1 MFQAA
6 NASSELSQSTI
17 KVRNTNID
25 DQLRK
30 KNLHSINVRG
40 DGNCFFRAISVFL
53 YSNENHHADL
63 RRAVAE
69 SIMLSSSHDSIST
82 EDATACRL
90 RAEYIRQDG
99 NWVGEDIIPVAAEYL
114 KRDIHVFVAFANI
127 SPLVYSSSSSVLPPV
142 VLAFYEPGHYKSVLL
157 STRQND
163 DAGHISDLSES
174 MKNNLQTSSSCDSYA
189 CSGCIPMLCETGQY
203 QSSPSNCRISLCPD
217 SKHLN

>member
-1 MFQAA
+1 MFA
-6 NASSELSQSTI
+6 TMVI
-17 KVRNTNID
+17 V
-25 DQLRK
+25 
-30 KNLHSINVRG
+30 
-40 DGNCFFRAISVFL
+40 FPRAISVFL

-69 SIMLSSSHDSIST
+69 SIMLSSSQDSIST

-127 SPLVYSSSSSVLPPV
+127 SPLVYSSSSLVLSPV
-142 VLAFYEPGHYKSVLL
+142 VLAFYEPGHYKSVLA

-163 DAGHISDLSES
+163 DAGHIPRFIRVDEKTIFRHRLLVIHTPALDAFQCYVRLASTSRLSLTAAFLS
-174 MKNNLQTSSSCDSYA
+174 ARTRN
-189 CSGCIPMLCETGQY
+189 I
-203 QSSPSNCRISLCPD
+203 
-217 SKHLN
+217 